1 MTKSKSS
8 EYDVR
13 VEIFSRKR
21 DRAIAR
27 LVAAWEKYQ
36 NSVDD
41 DNDVAE
47 TELEAALDAVTL
59 ANVVHTFE
67 WTSGPHEW

>member
-27 LVAAWEKYQ
+27 LVAAWQKYQ
-36 NSVDD
+36 NSLDEDD
-41 DNDVAE
+41 HAE
-47 TELEAALDAVTL
+47 AELEAALDALTL